1 MGALPGAGIWVK
13 VLQVARLLLLLG
25 VLAAG
30 AGHGGAEE
38 DVDDEHDEEED
49 AEGDTEVEEPDR
61 GDPAA
66 LADV

>member
-1 MGALPGAGIWVK
+1 M
-13 VLQVARLLLLLG
+13 
-25 VLAAG
+25 LAAG

-49 AEGDTEVEEPDR
+49 AEGDAEVEQPDR